1 MKKVIDKCT
10 VDYSS
15 WQMQCC
21 GDPISVG
28 KVADILC
35 VKGERYKNYVGIE
48 IDYDEDHHQLDGP
61 NCWVR
66 GLVTRIQAVFV
77 DKYARIEDETRY
89 VDDPNNEF
97 FITDANYIDGYE
109 DCANYGHRKAA
120 DICSYIITLENAV
133 EREYS
138 TYSGSSS
145 HGKYIKIEPGD
156 EGKELFWDENDNL
169 VGDTYSL
176 SFYEGDKRQVIDFTQ
191 MPWHAELKRWRDEYL
206 GHIESGY
213 DVWSNQ
219 EWLDWWCTGYLLAKE
234 IRQLLPPDVEL
245 NYGMRSQ
252 SHVALNLR
260 GNEWELNYNSYWI
273 YLCPDMNQKA
283 EAGLFIPRT
292 NLDLSY
298 EQDKYR
304 NYKFIV
310 SRSEHHLFP
319 EDRVML
325 CVYGRPIYQLGIVVQ
340 VNEEDIIIHTDK
352 WLDISEEYSIELI
365 V

>member
-1 MKKVIDKCT
+1 MKNKIDKCN

-21 GDPISVG
+21 GDPITVG
-28 KVADILC
+28 KVADLLC
-35 VKGERYKNYVGIE
+35 IKKDRYKNYAGIE
-48 IDYDEDHHQLDGP
+48 TDYDEDHHQLDGP

-66 GLVTRIQAVFV
+66 GLVSRIQAVFV
-77 DKYARIEDETRY
+77 DKYAKIENGTRY
-89 VDDPNNEF
+89 VDDPKNDF
-97 FITDANYIDGYE
+97 FITDVNYIDGYE

-156 EGKELFWDENDNL
+156 EGKELFWDEKDNL
-169 VGDTYSL
+169 VGDTDSL
-176 SFYEGDKRQVIDFTQ
+176 SFYEGDKKQIIDFTQ
-191 MPWHAELKRWRDEYL
+191 MPWYTEMIRWRNEYL
-206 GHIESGY
+206 EHIESGY
-213 DVWSNQ
+213 YVWSNL
-219 EWLDWWCTGYLLAKE
+219 EWQDWWCRGYRLAKE
-234 IRQLLPPDVEL
+234 IRLLLPSDVEL

-252 SHVALNLR
+252 CHEVLNLR
-260 GNEWELNYNSYWI
+260 GNEWEFNYESYWI
-273 YLCPDMNQKA
+273 YLCPNMNQKA

-304 NYKFIV
+304 NYKFFV

-319 EDRVML
+319 DDRVML
-325 CVYGRPIYQLGIVVQ
+325 CVYGRPAYQLDTVLQ

-352 WLDISEEYSIELI
+352 WLDVSEEYSIELI

>member
-1 MKKVIDKCT
+1 MKNKIDKCN

-21 GDPISVG
+21 GAPITVG
-28 KVADILC
+28 KVADLLC
-35 VKGERYKNYVGIE
+35 IKKDRYKNYAGIE

-66 GLVTRIQAVFV
+66 GLVSRIQAVFV
-77 DKYARIEDETRY
+77 DKYARIEKGTRY
-89 VDDPNNEF
+89 VDDPKNDF
-97 FITDANYIDGYE
+97 FITDVNYIDGYE

-145 HGKYIKIEPGD
+145 HGKYIKIEPAD
-156 EGKELFWDENDNL
+156 EGKELFWDKSDNL
-169 VGDTYSL
+169 VGDTDSL
-176 SFYEGDKRQVIDFTQ
+176 SFYEGDKKQIIDFTQ
-191 MPWHAELKRWRDEYL
+191 MPWHAELKRWRNEYFE
-206 GHIESGY
+206 HIESGY
-213 DVWSNQ
+213 YVWSNL
-219 EWLDWWCTGYLLAKE
+219 EWQDWWCRGYRLAKE
-234 IRQLLPPDVEL
+234 IRLLLPSDVEL

-252 SHVALNLR
+252 CHEVLNLR
-260 GNEWELNYNSYWI
+260 GNEWEFNYESYWI
-273 YLCPDMNQKA
+273 YLCPNMPQKA

-304 NYKFIV
+304 NYKFFV

-319 EDRVML
+319 DDRVML
-325 CVYGRPIYQLGIVVQ
+325 CVYGRPAYQLGTVTQ
-340 VNEEDIIIHTDK
+340 VDEEDIIIHTDK
-352 WLDISEEYSIELI
+352 WLDVSEMYSIELI

>member
-1 MKKVIDKCT
+1 MKNKIDKCN

-21 GDPISVG
+21 GDPITVG
-28 KVADILC
+28 KVADLLC
-35 VKGERYKNYVGIE
+35 IKKDRYKNYAGIE

-66 GLVTRIQAVFV
+66 GLVSRIQAVFV
-77 DKYARIEDETRY
+77 DKYARIEKGTRY
-89 VDDPNNEF
+89 VDDPKNDF
-97 FITDANYIDGYE
+97 FITDVNYIDGYE

-156 EGKELFWDENDNL
+156 EGKELFWDEKDNL
-169 VGDTYSL
+169 VGDTDSL
-176 SFYEGDKRQVIDFTQ
+176 SFYEGDKKQIIDFTQ
-191 MPWHAELKRWRDEYL
+191 MPWYTEMIRWRNEYL
-206 GHIESGY
+206 EHVESGY
-213 DVWSNQ
+213 YVWSNL
-219 EWLDWWCTGYLLAKE
+219 EWQDWWCRGYRLAKE
-234 IRQLLPPDVEL
+234 IRLLLPSDVEL

-252 SHVALNLR
+252 CHEVLNLR
-260 GNEWELNYNSYWI
+260 GNEWEFNYESYWI
-273 YLCPDMNQKA
+273 YLCPNMNQKA
-283 EAGLFIPRT
+283 EAGLFIPRIHT
-292 NLDLSY
+292 DWTY

-304 NYKFIV
+304 NYKFVI

-325 CVYGRPIYQLGIVVQ
+325 CVYGRPAYQLGTVTQ
-340 VNEEDIIIHTDK
+340 VDEEDIIIHTDK
-352 WLDISEEYSIELI
+352 WLDVSEMYSIELI